1 MTHTTDE
8 LLTPVELAAYL
19 GRTEAAL
26 AQLRYRGTGPSFTK
40 AGGRIRYRTK
50 AVNAWLEQNEKERT
64 S

>member
-1 MTHTTDE
+1 MTQTTDE
-8 LLTPVELAAYL
+8 LLTPAELAGYL

-40 AGGRIRYRTK
+40 AGGRIRYRK
-50 AVNAWLEQNEKERT
+50 QAVNAWLERNEKERT